1 MINKIEVFENCKK
14 NLDRD
19 RTIATGVGIFARIR
33 KGNTFLTRRRTE
45 TNSLYETDLSGKW
58 ELPGG
63 GVEIFDFA
71 EEYQSAIISNLKREL
86 MEEVGLGL
94 ISEKLNIILIPAWLG
109 KGGLIDLAFVIDI
122 PEYAIVITPEY
133 EKLLEIKAIRWTSLQ
148 ELKEL
153 EFISKRMKFLALKGI
168 L

>member
-1 MINKIEVFENCKK
+1 MIDKIQVLENCKK

-19 RTIATGVGIFARIR
+19 RAVSTGVGIFGRVR
-33 KGNTFLTRRRTE
+33 KGNKFLTRRRTE
-45 TNSLYETDLSGKW
+45 IDSLYKTDLSGKW

-63 GVEIFDFA
+63 GVEIFDFT
-71 EEYQSAIISNLKREL
+71 EGYQSAIISTLKREL
-86 MEEVGLGL
+86 MEEVGLDL
-94 ISEKLNIILIPAWLG
+94 ISEKLNIVLIPAWLG